1 MKTKYLNLATAFIV
15 IIAMSACKKDQSN
28 PQESKNDP
36 STKILAFKNMEEYQQ
51 TLKEVSSLSSDERV
65 AWEDAKGFKSFG
77 RVCDEVYKNAHPE
90 NFTNI
95 AEFNDLVVKNS
106 NYLYLEKLANGEL
119 SLETVVSRSKDRYF
133 LNNERMFQINQSV
146 YKVLEQGV
154 ASTKVENV
162 EKLKTVNEKN
172 FLSYS
177 KDSEIIIEANALKGY
192 ATNNQL
198 KDVAYDCG
206 PTAVNDYESS
216 GNDRTEMFI
225 DCGRSSNTQT
235 TAWTW
240 YSVRA
245 KHRGGFFLPW
255 LYCTRTISF
264 DLKTRVDY
272 KTVIATVPDPN
283 LWIWNWNTA
292 SFAAHNN
299 GTSAQI
305 LENTLYAP
313 PVNGSVLNT
322 GLYPYHFGGY
332 DCWGDTPSSPTVNLE
347 CNISIL

>member
-1 MKTKYLNLATAFIV
+1 MKTKYLTLAITFVV
-15 IIAMSACKKDQSN
+15 IIAMSACKKDQSI
-28 PQESKNDP
+28 PQDSKTDP
-36 STKILAFKNMEEYQQ
+36 STKILTFKNMEEYQQ
-51 TLKEVSSLSSDERV
+51 TLKEFSSLTSDQRA
-65 AWEDAKGFKSFG
+65 AWEDAKEFKSFG
-77 RVCDEVYKNAHPE
+77 RACDEVYKNAHPE
-90 NFTNI
+90 NFTSI

-106 NYLYLEKLANGEL
+106 DYLYLEKLANGEL

-133 LNNERMFQINQSV
+133 LNKDKMYQIDQSV

-154 ASTKVENV
+154 ASTKVENI

-172 FLSYS
+172 FYAYS
-177 KDSEIIIEANALKGY
+177 KDSEINIEVNALKGY

-206 PTAVNDYESS
+206 PTAVDDYESS
-216 GNDRTEMFI
+216 GNNRTEMWI
-225 DCGRSSNTQT
+225 DCGRSSYTNT

-245 KHRGGFFLPW
+245 KKRGAFFLPW
-255 LYCTRTISF
+255 ILCTRTISF

-272 KTVIATVPDPN
+272 KTVIATVPNPD
-283 LWIWNWNTA
+283 LWIWTWNTA
-292 SFAAHNN
+292 PFADHDN

-305 LENTLYAP
+305 LEKTLYAP
-313 PVNGSVLNT
+313 PVNGTVLNT

-347 CNISIL
+347 CHITIL